1 MNLFRF
7 SIFLV
12 LCLFFVSTFSQSRK
26 FYDNNDYKKK
36 RHELNFGLGVSSC
49 QTDVGGSQYSE
60 QELNEKFGGTI
71 FRSLYDTDL
80 NSSNFALNAAYVYH
94 FKNRINFRGNLI
106 FSRLSGDDKESPEKY
121 RNNRSLNFR
130 TDLLELSSVVEFYL
144 KKPTTG
150 NKFNLKNVKGQKL
163 APNILATIGVYLTAG
178 VGGFLFVPRAR
189 NNFNYPDVY
198 YNDGFIPHADIT
210 TYHKLRPL
218 HTEGQGYDNRS
229 EGDDFNV
236 QSEGFDP
243 GKTYKPVAVCIPL
256 GIGIQ
261 KAFNQNM
268 GIKAELGI
276 RYTFTDYIDDVS
288 GLYYDKSL
296 FEGNNENV
304 NLAATMSG
312 TGSGDAPRFDDGIP
326 GTYRYV
332 GYATNLDATGN
343 PNYPDVPIYDQN
355 DPNFQDG
362 YLIIDNN
369 ELYEGTNPWY
379 MDKIYTEA
387 GFKRGNPENKD
398 YYAFLNVSFYKKFS
412 SHGKVYKS
420 IHSKERRRIKASF

>member
-1 MNLFRF
+1 MK
-7 SIFLV
+7 FLKIYV
-12 LCLFFVSTFSQSRK
+12 LLSFCIVCGSSFSQSRR
-26 FYDNNDYKKK
+26 FYDNNDYKRQ

-60 QELNEKFGGTI
+60 QELSEKFGGTI
-71 FRSLYDTDL
+71 LRSLYDTDL
-80 NSSNFALNAAYVYH
+80 NSSNFALNAAYAYH
-94 FKNRINFRGNLI
+94 YKNRINFRGNFI
-106 FSRLSGDDKESPEKY
+106 FSRLSGNDKESDEFY

-130 TDLLELSSVVEFYL
+130 TDILEISSVVEFYL

-163 APNILATIGVYLTAG
+163 APNILATLGIYLSAG
-178 VGGFLFVPRAR
+178 VGGFLYVPRAR

-198 YNDGFIPHADIT
+198 YNDGFIPHPDKT

-218 HTEGQGYDNRS
+218 HTEGQGYDNRP

-236 QSEGFDP
+236 QSDGFDP
-243 GKTYKPVAVCIPL
+243 GKTYSPVAVCIPL

-268 GIKAELGI
+268 GIKAEFGI

-288 GLYYDKSL
+288 GLYYDRDLLKQ
-296 FEGNNENV
+296 NNGV
-304 NLAATMSG
+304 LAATMSG
-312 TGSGDAPRFDDGIP
+312 TGSGDAPSTFGEV

-332 GYATNLDATGN
+332 GYATTYDADGN
-343 PNYPDVPIYDQN
+343 PNYPNVPIYDQD
-355 DPNFQDG
+355 DPNLQDG
-362 YLIIDNN
+362 YLTIDNN
-369 ELYEGTNPWY
+369 ELYDGTNPWY

-420 IHSKERRRIKASF
+420 ISKERRRIKASF

>member
-1 MNLFRF
+1 MFMMRIYICF
-7 SIFLV
+7 I
-12 LCLFFVSTFSQSRK
+12 LCLVFESSYSQSRR
-26 FYDNNDYKKK
+26 FYDNNDYKKQ

-49 QTDVGGSQYSE
+49 QTDVGGSQYND
-60 QELNEKFGGTI
+60 QELSEKFGGTI

-80 NSSNFALNAAYVYH
+80 SSSNFALNAAYVYH
-94 FKNRINFRGNLI
+94 YKNRINFRGSLI
-106 FSRLSGDDKESPEKY
+106 FSRLSGNDKESPEFY

-130 TDLLELSSVVEFYL
+130 TDILEISSVVEFYL

-150 NKFNLKNVKGQKL
+150 NKFNLKNVKGKKL
-163 APNILATIGVYLTAG
+163 ASKVLASWGIYLSGG
-178 VGGFLFVPRAR
+178 VGGFFYNPMAK
-189 NNFNYPDVY
+189 NNFNYPNVY
-198 YNDGFIPHADIT
+198 ENVGFTADGDKT
-210 TYHKLRPL
+210 SYHKLRPL
-218 HTEGQGYDNRS
+218 HTEGQGYVNRS

-236 QSEGFDP
+236 QSDNFKP

-288 GLYYDKSL
+288 GLYYDKNL
-296 FEGNNENV
+296 LIEYNENG

-312 TGSGDAPRFDDGIP
+312 TGSGDAPSAYGEQ

-332 GYATNLDATGN
+332 GYATTYDANGN
-343 PNYPDVPIYDQN
+343 PIYPNVTSD
-355 DPNFQDG
+355 F
-362 YLIIDNN
+362 LTIDNN
-369 ELYEGTNPWY
+369 VLYGGTNPWY
-379 MDKIYTEA
+379 MDKTYTEV
-387 GFKRGNPENKD
+387 GFKRGNPNNND

-420 IHSKERRRIKASF
+420 IHSKERRKIKASF

>member
-1 MNLFRF
+1 MMRIYICF
-7 SIFLV
+7 I
-12 LCLFFVSTFSQSRK
+12 LCLVFESSYSQSRR
-26 FYDNNDYKKK
+26 FYDNNDYKKQ

-49 QTDVGGSQYSE
+49 QTDVGGSQYND
-60 QELNEKFGGTI
+60 QELSEKFGGTI

-80 NSSNFALNAAYVYH
+80 SSSNFALNAAYVYH
-94 FKNRINFRGNLI
+94 YKNRINFRGSLI
-106 FSRLSGDDKESPEKY
+106 FSRLSGDDKESPEFY

-130 TDLLELSSVVEFYL
+130 TDILEISSVVEFYL

-150 NKFNLKNVKGQKL
+150 NKFNLKNVKGKKL
-163 APNILATIGVYLTAG
+163 ASKVLASWGIYLSGG
-178 VGGFLFVPRAR
+178 VGGFFYNPMAK
-189 NNFNYPDVY
+189 NNFNYPNVY
-198 YNDGFIPHADIT
+198 ENVGFTADGNKT
-210 TYHKLRPL
+210 SYHKLRPL
-218 HTEGQGYDNRS
+218 HTEGQGYVNRS

-236 QSEGFDP
+236 QSDNFKP

-288 GLYYDKSL
+288 GLYYDKNL
-296 FEGNNENV
+296 LAEYNENG

-312 TGSGDAPRFDDGIP
+312 TGSGDAPSAYGEQ

-332 GYATNLDATGN
+332 GYATTYDANGN
-343 PNYPDVPIYDQN
+343 PIYPNVPSD
-355 DPNFQDG
+355 F
-362 YLIIDNN
+362 LTIDNN
-369 ELYEGTNPWY
+369 VLYDGTNPWY
-379 MDKIYTEA
+379 MDKTYTEV
-387 GFKRGNPENKD
+387 GFKRGNPNNND

-420 IHSKERRRIKASF
+420 IHSKERRKIKASF

>member
-1 MNLFRF
+1 MD
-7 SIFLV
+7 FLRV
-12 LCLFFVSTFSQSRK
+12 YFLLSFYLAFGATFSQSRR
-26 FYDNNDYKKK
+26 FYDNNDYKKQ

-71 FRSLYDTDL
+71 FRSIYDTDL
-80 NSSNFALNAAYVYH
+80 NSSNFALNAAYAYH
-94 FKNRINFRGNLI
+94 YKNRINFRGNLI
-106 FSRLSGDDKESPEKY
+106 FSRLSGNDTLSQELY

-130 TDLLELSSVVEFYL
+130 TDILEISSVVEFYL

-163 APNILATIGVYLTAG
+163 APNILATLGIYLTAG
-178 VGGFLFVPRAR
+178 VGGFLYVPRAR
-189 NNFNYPDVY
+189 NNFNYPDVF
-198 YNDGFIPHADIT
+198 YNDGFIAHADKT

-218 HTEGQGYDNRS
+218 HTEGQGYEEGHS
-229 EGDDFNV
+229 LGDDFNV
-236 QSEGFDP
+236 PGKKFKT
-243 GKTYKPVAVCIPL
+243 GKTYSPVAVCIPL

-261 KAFNQNM
+261 KAFNQNI
-268 GIKAELGI
+268 GIKAEFGI

-288 GLYYDKSL
+288 GLYYDRDLLKQYN
-296 FEGNNENV
+296 GD
-304 NLAATMSG
+304 LAATMSG
-312 TGSGDAPRFDDGIP
+312 TGSGGKN
-326 GTYRYV
+326 GVYRYV
-332 GYATNLDATGN
+332 GYATTYDADGN
-343 PNYPDVPIYDQN
+343 PNYPNVPIYDQD
-355 DPNFQDG
+355 DPDLLDG
-362 YLIIDNN
+362 YLTIDNN
-369 ELYEGTNPWY
+369 NEYGGTNPWH

-387 GFKRGNPENKD
+387 GFKRGNPKNND

>member
-1 MNLFRF
+1 MYKIKIY
-7 SIFLV
+7 IFFL
-12 LCLFFVSTFSQSRK
+12 LCVFFESSFSQSRR
-26 FYDNNDYKKK
+26 FYDNNDYKRQ

-60 QELNEKFGGTI
+60 QELSEKFGGTI
-71 FRSLYDTDL
+71 FRSIYDTDL
-80 NSSNFALNAAYVYH
+80 SSSNFVLNAAYVYH
-94 FKNRINFRGNLI
+94 YKNRINFRGNLI
-106 FSRLSGDDKESPEKY
+106 LSRVSGDDKQSPEFY

-130 TDLLELSSVVEFYL
+130 TDVLELSSVVEFYL

-163 APNILATIGVYLTAG
+163 APNILATLGIYLSAG
-178 VGGFLFVPRAR
+178 VGGFLYVPRAR

-198 YNDGFIPHADIT
+198 YNDGFIPHPDKT

-218 HTEGQGYDNRS
+218 HTEGQGYDNRP

-236 QSEGFDP
+236 QSDKFDP
-243 GKTYKPVAVCIPL
+243 GKTYSPVAVCIPF

-268 GIKAELGI
+268 GIKAEFGI

-288 GLYYDKSL
+288 GLYYDKDL
-296 FEGNNENV
+296 LKQYNGV
-304 NLAATMSG
+304 LAATMSG
-312 TGSGDAPRFDDGIP
+312 TGSGDAPSTYGEE

-332 GYATNLDATGN
+332 GYATTYDADGN
-343 PNYPDVPIYDQN
+343 PNYPDVPIYDQD
-355 DPNFQDG
+355 DPNLQDG
-362 YLIIDNN
+362 YLTIDNN
-369 ELYEGTNPWY
+369 ELFEGTNPWY
-379 MDKIYTEA
+379 MDKVYTEA
-387 GFKRGNPENKD
+387 GFKRGNPNNND

>member
-1 MNLFRF
+1 MILFRF
-7 SIFLV
+7 NILLVFCLIFGA
-12 LCLFFVSTFSQSRK
+12 TFSQSRK

-49 QTDVGGSQYSE
+49 QTDVGGSQYND
-60 QELNEKFGGTI
+60 QELSEKFGGTI

-80 NSSNFALNAAYVYH
+80 SSSNFALNAAYVYH

-106 FSRLSGDDKESPEKY
+106 FSRISGDDKQSPEFY

-130 TDLLELSSVVEFYL
+130 TDILEISSVVEFYL

-163 APNILATIGVYLTAG
+163 APNILATLGIYLSGG
-178 VGGFLFVPRAR
+178 VGGFFYNPMAK

-198 YNDGFIPHADIT
+198 YNSGFRPDDNRT
-210 TYHKLRPL
+210 TYHNLRPL
-218 HTEGQGYDNRS
+218 HTEGQGYANRA

-236 QSEGFDP
+236 QSDEFDP

-256 GIGIQ
+256 GIGVQ
-261 KAFNQNM
+261 KAFNSDM

-288 GLYYDKSL
+288 GLYYDKNL
-296 FEGNNENV
+296 LAQNNENG

-312 TGSGDAPRFDDGIP
+312 TGSGDAPSTYGEP

-332 GYATNLDATGN
+332 GYATSLDASGN
-343 PNYPDVPIYDQN
+343 PIYPNVPIYDQN
-355 DPNFQDG
+355 DPNLQDG
-362 YLIIDNN
+362 YLTIDNN
-369 ELYEGTNPWY
+369 VLYGGTNPWY
-379 MDKIYTEA
+379 MDKTYTEA
-387 GFKRGNPENKD
+387 GFKRGNPNNND

>member
-1 MNLFRF
+1 MIR
-7 SIFLV
+7 IYICFL
-12 LCLFFVSTFSQSRK
+12 LCLFFESSFSQSRR
-26 FYDNNDYKKK
+26 FYDNNDYKKQ
-36 RHELNFGLGVSSC
+36 RHEINFGLGVSSC
-49 QTDVGGSQYSE
+49 QTDVGGSQYND
-60 QELNEKFGGTI
+60 QELSEKFGGTI

-80 NSSNFALNAAYVYH
+80 SSSNFALNAAYVYH
-94 FKNRINFRGNLI
+94 YKNRINFRGNLI
-106 FSRLSGDDKESPEKY
+106 FSRLSGDDKESPEFY

-130 TDLLELSSVVEFYL
+130 TDILEISSVIEFYL

-163 APNILATIGVYLTAG
+163 APNILATLGVYLSGG
-178 VGGFLFVPRAR
+178 VGAFLYNPMAK
-189 NNFNYPDVY
+189 NNFHYPDVH
-198 YNDGFIPHADIT
+198 YNNGFIADGNKT

-218 HTEGQGYDNRS
+218 HTEGQGYEEGHS
-229 EGDDFNV
+229 IGDDFNV
-236 QSEGFDP
+236 PGKVFKA
-243 GKTYKPVAVCIPL
+243 GKTYKPVAICIPL
-256 GIGIQ
+256 GLGIQ

-288 GLYYDKSL
+288 GLYYDKNLLKQYNS
-296 FEGNNENV
+296 

-312 TGSGDAPRFDDGIP
+312 TGSGDAPSTFGEQ

-332 GYATNLDATGN
+332 GYATSYDANGN
-343 PNYPDVPIYDQN
+343 PIYPDVPGG
-355 DPNFQDG
+355 F
-362 YLIIDNN
+362 LTIDNN
-369 ELYEGTNPWY
+369 NEYGGTNPWY

-387 GFKRGNPENKD
+387 GFKRGNPNNND

>member
-1 MNLFRF
+1 MMRIYICF
-7 SIFLV
+7 I
-12 LCLFFVSTFSQSRK
+12 LCLVFESSYSQSRR
-26 FYDNNDYKKK
+26 FYDNNDYKKQ

-49 QTDVGGSQYSE
+49 QTDVGGSQYND
-60 QELNEKFGGTI
+60 QELSEKFGGTI

-80 NSSNFALNAAYVYH
+80 SSSNFALNAAYVYH
-94 FKNRINFRGNLI
+94 YKNRINFRGSLI
-106 FSRLSGDDKESPEKY
+106 FSRLSGNDKESQEFY

-130 TDLLELSSVVEFYL
+130 TDILEISSVVEFYL

-150 NKFNLKNVKGQKL
+150 NKFNLKNVKGKKL
-163 APNILATIGVYLTAG
+163 ASKVLASWGIYLSGG
-178 VGGFLFVPRAR
+178 VGGFFYNPMAK
-189 NNFNYPDVY
+189 NNFNYPNVY
-198 YNDGFIPHADIT
+198 ENVGFTADGDKT
-210 TYHKLRPL
+210 SYHKLRPL
-218 HTEGQGYDNRS
+218 HTEGQGYVNRS

-236 QSEGFDP
+236 QSDNFKP

-288 GLYYDKSL
+288 GLYYDKNL
-296 FEGNNENV
+296 LADYNENG

-312 TGSGDAPRFDDGIP
+312 TGSGDAPSAYGEQ

-332 GYATNLDATGN
+332 GYAQTYDANGN
-343 PNYPDVPIYDQN
+343 PIYPNVTSD
-355 DPNFQDG
+355 F
-362 YLIIDNN
+362 LTIDNN
-369 ELYEGTNPWY
+369 VLYDGTNPWY

-387 GFKRGNPENKD
+387 GFKRGNPNNND

-420 IHSKERRRIKASF
+420 IHSKERRKIKASF

>member
-1 MNLFRF
+1 MIR
-7 SIFLV
+7 IYICFL
-12 LCLFFVSTFSQSRK
+12 LCLFFESSFSQSRR
-26 FYDNNDYKKK
+26 FYDNNDYKKQ
-36 RHELNFGLGVSSC
+36 RHEINFGLGVSSC
-49 QTDVGGSQYSE
+49 QTDVGGSQYND
-60 QELNEKFGGTI
+60 QELSEKFGGTI

-80 NSSNFALNAAYVYH
+80 SSSNFALNAAYVYH
-94 FKNRINFRGNLI
+94 YKNRINFRGNLI
-106 FSRLSGDDKESPEKY
+106 FSRLSGDDKESPEFY

-130 TDLLELSSVVEFYL
+130 TDILEISSVIEFYL

-163 APNILATIGVYLTAG
+163 APNILATLGVYLSGG
-178 VGGFLFVPRAR
+178 VGGFLYNPMAK
-189 NNFNYPDVY
+189 NNFHYPDVFD
-198 YNDGFIPHADIT
+198 NIGFVSDPDKS

-218 HTEGQGYDNRS
+218 HTEGQGYEEGHS
-229 EGDDFNV
+229 IGDDFNV
-236 QSEGFDP
+236 PGKVFKA
-243 GKTYKPVAVCIPL
+243 GKTYKPVAICIPL
-256 GIGIQ
+256 GIGVQ

-288 GLYYDKSL
+288 GLYYDKNL
-296 FEGNNENV
+296 LNQYNG

-312 TGSGDAPRFDDGIP
+312 TGSGDAPSSTGEQ

-332 GYATNLDATGN
+332 GYATTYDANGN
-343 PNYPDVPIYDQN
+343 PIYPDVPGG
-355 DPNFQDG
+355 F
-362 YLIIDNN
+362 LTIDNN
-369 ELYEGTNPWY
+369 NEYGGTNPWY

-387 GFKRGNPENKD
+387 GFKRGNPNNND

>member
-1 MNLFRF
+1 MYMFR
-7 SIFLV
+7 IYICFL
-12 LCLFFVSTFSQSRK
+12 LCLFFESSFSQSRR
-26 FYDNNDYKKK
+26 FYDNNDYKKQ
-36 RHELNFGLGVSSC
+36 RHEINFGLGVSSC
-49 QTDVGGSQYSE
+49 QTDVGGSQYND
-60 QELNEKFGGTI
+60 QELSEKFGGTI

-80 NSSNFALNAAYVYH
+80 SSSNFALNAAYVYH
-94 FKNRINFRGNLI
+94 YKNRINFRGNLI
-106 FSRLSGDDKESPEKY
+106 FSRLSGDDKESPEFY

-130 TDLLELSSVVEFYL
+130 TDILEISSVIEFYL

-163 APNILATIGVYLTAG
+163 APNILATLGVYLSGG
-178 VGGFLFVPRAR
+178 VGAFLYNPMAK
-189 NNFNYPDVY
+189 NNFHYPDVH
-198 YNDGFIPHADIT
+198 YNNGFIADGNKT

-218 HTEGQGYDNRS
+218 HTEGQGYEGLS
-229 EGDDFNV
+229 LGDDFNV
-236 QSEGFDP
+236 PGKGFKA
-243 GKTYKPVAVCIPL
+243 GKTYKPVAICIPL
-256 GIGIQ
+256 GLGIQ
-261 KAFNQNM
+261 KAFNQNI

-288 GLYYDKSL
+288 GLYYDKNLLKQYNS
-296 FEGNNENV
+296 

-312 TGSGDAPRFDDGIP
+312 TGSGDAPSTFGEQ

-332 GYATNLDATGN
+332 GYATSYDANGN
-343 PNYPDVPIYDQN
+343 PIYPDVPGG
-355 DPNFQDG
+355 F
-362 YLIIDNN
+362 LTIDNN
-369 ELYEGTNPWY
+369 NEYGGTNPWY

-387 GFKRGNPENKD
+387 GFKRGNPNNND

>member
-1 MNLFRF
+1 MMRIYICF
-7 SIFLV
+7 I
-12 LCLFFVSTFSQSRK
+12 LCLVFESSYSQSRR
-26 FYDNNDYKKK
+26 FYDNNDYKKQ

-49 QTDVGGSQYSE
+49 QTDVGGSQYND
-60 QELNEKFGGTI
+60 QELSEKFGGTI

-80 NSSNFALNAAYVYH
+80 SSSNFALNAAYVYH
-94 FKNRINFRGNLI
+94 YKNRINFRGSLI
-106 FSRLSGDDKESPEKY
+106 FSRLSGNDKESPEFY

-130 TDLLELSSVVEFYL
+130 TDILEISSVVEFYL

-150 NKFNLKNVKGQKL
+150 NKFNLKNVKGKKL
-163 APNILATIGVYLTAG
+163 ASKVLASWGIYLSGG
-178 VGGFLFVPRAR
+178 VGGFFYNPMAK
-189 NNFNYPDVY
+189 NNFNYPNVY
-198 YNDGFIPHADIT
+198 ENVGFTADGDKT
-210 TYHKLRPL
+210 SYHKLRPL
-218 HTEGQGYDNRS
+218 HTEGQGYVNRS

-236 QSEGFDP
+236 QSDNFKP

-288 GLYYDKSL
+288 GLYYDKNL
-296 FEGNNENV
+296 LIEYNENG

-312 TGSGDAPRFDDGIP
+312 TGSGDAPSAYGEQ

-332 GYATNLDATGN
+332 GYATTYDANGN
-343 PNYPDVPIYDQN
+343 PIYPNVPSD
-355 DPNFQDG
+355 F
-362 YLIIDNN
+362 LTIDNN
-369 ELYEGTNPWY
+369 VLYDGTNPWY

-387 GFKRGNPENKD
+387 GFKRGNPNNND

-420 IHSKERRRIKASF
+420 IHSKERRKIKASF

>member
-1 MNLFRF
+1 MNLFRLN
-7 SIFLV
+7 IFLV
-12 LCLFFVSTFSQSRK
+12 LCLVFGATFSQSRR
-26 FYDNNDYKKK
+26 FYDNNDYKKQ

-49 QTDVGGSQYSE
+49 QTDVGGSQFSE
-60 QELNEKFGGTI
+60 QELSEKFGGTI
-71 FRSLYDTDL
+71 LRPIYDTDL
-80 NSSNFALNAAYVYH
+80 SSSNFVINAAYVYH
-94 FKNRINFRGNLI
+94 YKNRINFKGNLI
-106 FSRLSGDDKESPEKY
+106 FSRLSGDDKESPEFY

-130 TDLLELSSVVEFYL
+130 TDVLEISSVVEFYL
-144 KKPTTG
+144 KRPTTG

-163 APNILATIGVYLTAG
+163 ASNVLASWGVYLSVG
-178 VGGFLFVPRAR
+178 VGGFLFNPMAK
-189 NNFNYPDVY
+189 NNFNYPNVHE
-198 YNDGFIPHADIT
+198 NDGFSPDVNKT
-210 TYHKLRPL
+210 SYHKLRPL
-218 HTEGQGYDNRS
+218 HTEGQGYVNRA

-236 QSEGFDP
+236 QSNDFKP

-276 RYTFTDYIDDVS
+276 RYTLTDYIDDVS
-288 GLYYDKSL
+288 GLYYDKTL
-296 FEGNNENV
+296 LAQYNENG

-312 TGSGDAPRFDDGIP
+312 TSSGDAPSSFGIP

-332 GYATNLDATGN
+332 GYATTLDASGN
-343 PNYPDVPIYDQN
+343 PVYPNVPAD
-355 DPNFQDG
+355 F
-362 YLIIDNN
+362 LTIDNN
-369 ELYEGTNPWY
+369 VLYGGTNPWY
-379 MDKIYTEA
+379 MDKTYTEP
-387 GFKRGNPENKD
+387 GFRRGNPENND

>member
-1 MNLFRF
+1 MMRIYICF
-7 SIFLV
+7 I
-12 LCLFFVSTFSQSRK
+12 LCLVFESSYSQSRR
-26 FYDNNDYKKK
+26 FYDNNDYKKQ

-49 QTDVGGSQYSE
+49 QTDVGGSQYND
-60 QELNEKFGGTI
+60 QELSEKFGGTI

-80 NSSNFALNAAYVYH
+80 SSSNFALNAAYVYH
-94 FKNRINFRGNLI
+94 YKNRINFRGSLI
-106 FSRLSGDDKESPEKY
+106 FSRLSGDDKESPEFY

-130 TDLLELSSVVEFYL
+130 TDILEISSVVEFYL

-150 NKFNLKNVKGQKL
+150 NKFNLKNVKGKKL
-163 APNILATIGVYLTAG
+163 ASKVLASWGIYLSGG
-178 VGGFLFVPRAR
+178 VGGFFYNPMAK
-189 NNFNYPDVY
+189 NNFNYPNVY
-198 YNDGFIPHADIT
+198 ENVGFTADGNKT
-210 TYHKLRPL
+210 SYHKLRPL
-218 HTEGQGYDNRS
+218 HTEGQGYVNRS

-236 QSEGFDP
+236 QSDNFKP

-288 GLYYDKSL
+288 GLYYDKNL
-296 FEGNNENV
+296 LAEYNENG

-312 TGSGDAPRFDDGIP
+312 TGSGDAPSAYGEQ

-332 GYATNLDATGN
+332 GYATTYDANGN
-343 PNYPDVPIYDQN
+343 PIYPNVPSDFIT
-355 DPNFQDG
+355 
-362 YLIIDNN
+362 IDNN
-369 ELYEGTNPWY
+369 VLYGGTNPWY
-379 MDKIYTEA
+379 MDKTYTEV
-387 GFKRGNPENKD
+387 GFRRGNPNNND

-420 IHSKERRRIKASF
+420 IHSKERRKIKASF

>member
-1 MNLFRF
+1 MKLFRF
-7 SIFLV
+7 NIFLV
-12 LCLFFVSTFSQSRK
+12 LCLSFGSTFSQSRK

-71 FRSLYDTDL
+71 FRSVYDTDI
-80 NSSNFALNAAYVYH
+80 SSSSFALNAAYVYH
-94 FKNRINFRGNLI
+94 FKSRINFRGNLI
-106 FSRLSGDDKESPEKY
+106 FSRLSGDDKESPEFY

-130 TDLLELSSVVEFYL
+130 TDVLEISSVVEFYL
-144 KKPTTG
+144 KRPTTG

-163 APNILATIGVYLTAG
+163 ASNVLASWGVYLS
-178 VGGFLFVPRAR
+178 GGFGGFFYNPMAK
-189 NNFNYPDVY
+189 NNFNYPNVFV
-198 YNDGFIPHADIT
+198 NNGFSPDGNKS

-218 HTEGQGYDNRS
+218 HTEGQGYANRP
-229 EGDDFNV
+229 EGDDVNV
-236 QSEGFDP
+236 QSDDFDP
-243 GKTYKPVAVCIPL
+243 GKTYKPVAICIPF
-256 GIGIQ
+256 GIGVQ
-261 KAFNQNM
+261 KAFNSDI

-296 FEGNNENV
+296 LAQYNENG

-312 TGSGDAPRFDDGIP
+312 TGSGDAPRSDDGIP

-343 PNYPDVPIYDQN
+343 PIYPNIPIYD
-355 DPNFQDG
+355 DISTPEGF
-362 YLIIDNN
+362 LTIDNN
-369 ELYEGTNPWY
+369 DLYGGTNPWY
-379 MDKIYTEA
+379 MDKTYTEA
-387 GFKRGNPENKD
+387 GFKRGNPENND

>member
-1 MNLFRF
+1 MK
-7 SIFLV
+7 FLKIYV
-12 LCLFFVSTFSQSRK
+12 LLSFCIVCGSTFSQSRR
-26 FYDNNDYKKK
+26 FYDNNDYKRQ

-60 QELNEKFGGTI
+60 QQLSEKFGGTI
-71 FRSLYDTDL
+71 FRSIYDTDL
-80 NSSNFALNAAYVYH
+80 NSSNFVLNAAYAYH
-94 FKNRINFRGNLI
+94 YKNRINFRGNLI
-106 FSRLSGDDKESPEKY
+106 FSRLSGNDKESTEKY
-121 RNNRSLNFR
+121 RNNRSINFR
-130 TDLLELSSVVEFYL
+130 TDVLELSSVVEFYL

-163 APNILATIGVYLTAG
+163 APNILATLGIYLSAG
-178 VGGFLFVPRAR
+178 VGGFLYVPRAR

-198 YNDGFIPHADIT
+198 YNDGFIPHADKT

-218 HTEGQGYDNRS
+218 HTEGQGYANRS

-236 QSEGFDP
+236 QSDEFDP
-243 GKTYKPVAVCIPL
+243 GKTYSPVAVCIPL

-288 GLYYDKSL
+288 GLYYDKNL
-296 FEGNNENV
+296 LKQYNG

-312 TGSGDAPRFDDGIP
+312 TGSGDAENKDGIP

-332 GYATNLDATGN
+332 GYATTYDADGN
-343 PNYPDVPIYDQN
+343 PNYPDVPIYDQD
-355 DPNFQDG
+355 DPNLQDG
-362 YLIIDNN
+362 YLTIDNN
-369 ELYEGTNPWY
+369 ELYGGTNPWY

>member
-1 MNLFRF
+1 MMRIYICF
-7 SIFLV
+7 I
-12 LCLFFVSTFSQSRK
+12 LCLVFESSYSQSRR
-26 FYDNNDYKKK
+26 FYDNNDYKKQ

-49 QTDVGGSQYSE
+49 QTDVGGSQYND
-60 QELNEKFGGTI
+60 QELSEKFGGTI

-80 NSSNFALNAAYVYH
+80 SSSNFALNAAYVYH
-94 FKNRINFRGNLI
+94 YKNRINFRGSLI
-106 FSRLSGDDKESPEKY
+106 FSRLSGDDKESPEFY

-130 TDLLELSSVVEFYL
+130 TDILEISSVVEFYL

-150 NKFNLKNVKGQKL
+150 NKFNLKNVKGKKL
-163 APNILATIGVYLTAG
+163 ASKVLASWGIYLSGG
-178 VGGFLFVPRAR
+178 VGGFFYNPMAK
-189 NNFNYPDVY
+189 NNFNYPNVY
-198 YNDGFIPHADIT
+198 ENVGFTADGNKT
-210 TYHKLRPL
+210 SYHKLRPL
-218 HTEGQGYDNRS
+218 HTEGQGYVNRS

-236 QSEGFDP
+236 QSDNFKP

-288 GLYYDKSL
+288 GLYYDKNL
-296 FEGNNENV
+296 LIEYNENG

-312 TGSGDAPRFDDGIP
+312 TGSGDAPSAYGEQ

-332 GYATNLDATGN
+332 GYATTYDANGN
-343 PNYPDVPIYDQN
+343 PIYPNVPSD
-355 DPNFQDG
+355 F
-362 YLIIDNN
+362 LTIDNN
-369 ELYEGTNPWY
+369 VLYDGTNPWY
-379 MDKIYTEA
+379 MDKTYTEV
-387 GFKRGNPENKD
+387 GFRRGNPNNND

-420 IHSKERRRIKASF
+420 IHSKERRKIKASF